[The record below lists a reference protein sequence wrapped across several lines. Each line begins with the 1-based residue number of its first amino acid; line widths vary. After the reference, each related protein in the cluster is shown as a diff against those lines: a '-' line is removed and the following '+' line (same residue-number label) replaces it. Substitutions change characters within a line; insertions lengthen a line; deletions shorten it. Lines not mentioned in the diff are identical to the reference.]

1 MHMRRAGHVVARPLN
16 CSVMRLV
23 VMRYLRVDPNGALRL
38 YEGGRPFRA
47 IVVVEDAVQPEWQSV
62 ASKWLVDSGCVY
74 MLAWGQGC
82 SSWDDS
88 VDLANL
94 QAFDYGQ
101 IPEDRFVMTTWHEH
115 EPLSEVFWLAKN
127 CAFAA
132 TVDIVDTLVFHVSR
146 TDRNEEYAH
155 LYAAA

>member
-1 MHMRRAGHVVARPLN
+1 MRSLRAAKLVARRLN
-16 CSVMRLV
+16 CGVMRLV
-23 VMRYLRVDPNGALRL
+23 VVRYLRVDPDGALEQ
-38 YEGGRPFRA
+38 YEGDRPFRA

-82 SSWDDS
+82 SSWDTS

-94 QAFDYGQ
+94 QAFGYGQ

-115 EPLSEVFWLAKN
+115 EPLSEVFWFAKH

-132 TVDIVDTLVFHVSR
+132 TVEIVDTLVFHVSR
-146 TDRNEEYAH
+146 TDRSKEYAH